1 VVTARRQLY
10 GSAIRDAPPPP
21 VLSERLCRWLSD
33 RFGCEVTDADQPAR
47 ISGGFDFWI
56 YSLHVTGTALP
67 VDWSAPIVARVPPRA
82 ERFALLERESLLQA
96 WAADHGYPAPRVVD
110 VLAPGELFESP
121 VQIVQRVPGGTMTDA
136 MTARP
141 WRIPRLVGRLGEL
154 HARVHALP
162 VPDWARSAEW
172 SVVERRLALV
182 QFVLERHSHPELA
195 VALEQV
201 ERLRPSLDVAEPV
214 LCHGDFHPMNLLVDG
229 DDTAVIDWTD
239 AGIGDAHSDIA
250 RTAWLFLFASAA
262 SPRRAERSVLKPM
275 APVLSRRYLASYRRH
290 RPVDP
295 DRVRLWMPLHLLHAW
310 AMAVA
315 DEAELIGPSRAGQ
328 DIRSGLSAWAGQQF
342 SVSMRMLP
350 RQTSP

>member
-1 VVTARRQLY
+1 M
-10 GSAIRDAPPPP
+10 DA
-21 VLSERLCRWLSD
+21 E
-33 RFGCEVTDADQPAR
+33 QPTR

-56 YSLHVTGTALP
+56 YSLRLTGTGLP
-67 VDWSAPIVARVPPRA
+67 VAWTAPIVARVPPTP
-82 ERFALLERESLLQA
+82 ERYSLLERESRLQS
-96 WAADHGYPAPRVVD
+96 WAADNGYPAPRVVE
-110 VLAPGELFESP
+110 VLEPGALFESP
-121 VQIVQRVPGGTMTDA
+121 VQIVQRAPGGTMTGA
-136 MTARP
+136 MTSRP

-162 VPDWARSAEW
+162 LPDWATTAEW

-182 QFVLERHSHPELA
+182 RFVLERHSHPELA
-195 VALEQV
+195 VALDQV
-201 ERLRPSLDVAEPV
+201 ERLRPSLDDAEPV

-239 AGIGDAHSDIA
+239 AGVGDAHSDIA
-250 RTAWLFLFASAA
+250 RTAWLFLFALAA
-262 SPRRAERSVLKPM
+262 APRRAERFVLKPI
-275 APVLSRRYLASYRRH
+275 APLLSRRYLASYRRH

-328 DIRSGLSAWAGQQF
+328 DIRSGLSAWASQQF
-342 SVSMRMLP
+342 AVSMRMLP
-350 RQTSP
+350 GPTSS